1 MAAISISTIQDNVA
15 DAITAIVGGGFKRS
29 TFPILMFGKTQQT
42 VAHLGFAVGA
52 NSTGAVGGRQNPPE
66 GVECTTQIECRFAYR
81 VRPLSQNADY
91 DNLLDKEQLIIK
103 SVLNRSNSTL
113 YQSTHFR
120 FTNAQREISDSGEYF
135 LSSSFFEAY
144 HYLPIN

>member
-91 DNLLDKEQLIIK
+91 SNPRASRNCASLRFIRSDNSAE
-103 SVLNRSNSTL
+103 NSSF
-113 YQSTHFR
+113 QS
-120 FTNAQREISDSGEYF
+120 ISDNKRT
-135 LSSSFFEAY
+135 LSAAGFCHRIASLTGASTAR
-144 HYLPIN
+144 